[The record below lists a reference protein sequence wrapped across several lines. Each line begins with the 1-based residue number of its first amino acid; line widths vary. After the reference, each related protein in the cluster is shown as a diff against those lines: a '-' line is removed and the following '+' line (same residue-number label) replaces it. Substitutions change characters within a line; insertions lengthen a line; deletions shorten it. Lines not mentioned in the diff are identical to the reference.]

1 MGKAMLDRLFE
12 SRERGVRD
20 AQEVQKLRGRYG
32 SELLPELRARI
43 GDKDLALRDRKHW
56 RRILRKARRIA

>member
-1 MGKAMLDRLFE
+1 MLNRLFE
-12 SRERGVRD
+12 TRGRSARD
-20 AQEVQKLRGRYG
+20 AQEVMSLRGRYG

-56 RRILRKARRIA
+56 RRILRKARRFA